1 MAVQHEGETVGDMVI
16 EQWVPFAA
24 LVAIVGIS
32 FLGNVAVSRKVSD
45 SMNGAVFEFNT
56 PWKRPAL
63 LSGKRLVMLWFLAA
77 VLYAASLPGAIEVS
91 FFVWEVS
98 TLPALFILLLMTA
111 AAVSYKRSLAQQ
123 ADTQLDERERG
134 VRNMLYLTSY
144 RVVAS
149 ILVLTWIAAF
159 LVLMVGEFDLALLQ
173 LPRDTA
179 LGLAFAWAMFLW
191 VLPSLV
197 HAWVDP
203 VPDDGSD
210 EERGTAWSAAKREIK
225 KELKRELAELRGDL
239 AQERIHSPKAEKALR
254 TAEAELRKAERYL
267 ADATP
272 TKRRKHK

>member
-1 MAVQHEGETVGDMVI
+1 MGDMVI
-16 EQWVPFAA
+16 EQWMPFAA

-32 FLGNVAVSRKVSD
+32 FFGNVAVSRTVSD
-45 SMNGAVFEFNT
+45 LMNGAAFEINT

-63 LSGKRLVMLWFLAA
+63 FRGKPLVILWFCSA
-77 VLYAASLPGAIEVS
+77 VLYAASLPDAIIEGGVAYS
-91 FFVWEVS
+91 LTS
-98 TLPALFILLLMTA
+98 LPLLLFMTA
-111 AAVSYKRSLAQQ
+111 AAVSYKGSLAGQP
-123 ADTQLDERERG
+123 DTRLDERERR
-134 VRNMLYLTSY
+134 VRNVLYLTSY
-144 RVVAS
+144 RVISS
-149 ILVLTWIAAF
+149 ILVLAWIAAF
-159 LVLMVGEFDLALLQ
+159 LVLLVDDADLVLLQ

-179 LGLAFAWAMFLW
+179 LGLAFTGAMFLW

-254 TAEAELRKAERYL
+254 AAEAELRKAERHL
-267 ADATP
+267 ADAMP
-272 TKRRKHK
+272 TDRRKRK